1 MIGEYEVTRQLL
13 GEKEKEMQHLL
24 NVNHQNSMDY
34 TDNLERLISEN
45 NILRNNLLAL
55 ELEKNKEIQVVE
67 NKKELEKSRT
77 IGILSFCK
85 ENSHFME
92 KELTRLA
99 EQLLE
104 KNISIESFTKE
115 LLKQRRQT
123 ESN

>member
-55 ELEKNKEIQVVE
+55 ELEKNKEIQVV
-67 NKKELEKSRT
+67 
-77 IGILSFCK
+77 
-85 ENSHFME
+85 
-92 KELTRLA
+92 
-99 EQLLE
+99 
-104 KNISIESFTKE
+104 
-115 LLKQRRQT
+115 
-123 ESN
+123 

>member
-1 MIGEYEVTRQLL
+1 
-13 GEKEKEMQHLL
+13 
-24 NVNHQNSMDY
+24 
-34 TDNLERLISEN
+34 LISEN
-45 NILRNNLLAL
+45 NVLRNQLLAL

-85 ENSHFME
+85 ENNHFME

-115 LLKQRRQT
+115 LLKQRKQSEANERRFEDLVAKVKQ
-123 ESN
+123 ESEAAIA